1 MENEKIM
8 DNNHDVVLAMENITK
23 IYDNGFVANK
33 DITLELRRGEIHG
46 LVGENGAGKT
56 TLMKVLFGHE
66 QPESGR
72 IMLNGKEVH
81 IQNPLQAIDLG
92 IGMVHQHFMLVDSL
106 SVAENMVLGVEPR
119 KSRFLFDHKKA
130 VELTEETAKKFNLP
144 IDPEALIKDLSVGY
158 KQRVEILK
166 VLLRGVKILILD
178 EPTAVLTPQETD
190 ELFEQLI
197 NLKNQGYTIVFISH
211 KLQEVKQICDRITV
225 LRLGQV
231 TGTAELRDVSIQGIS
246 RMMVGRDVILDIEKK
261 KAEPKQTVLKVRDLV
276 HTNKFG
282 VKAIDGISFDVRAG
296 EILGV
301 AGVEGNGQSELS
313 ETICGL
319 LPIEKGTIEIEGK
332 SIAGCSIDNIRKRKV
347 SMVHEDR
354 MIYGVSSNQSIEENM
369 ISERY
374 YKPEYQK
381 NGIQNK
387 AYIRDE
393 AKRLIKEFVVKCDGP
408 EAPIKTLSGGNVQ
421 KVVAAREFSSDP
433 KLLVVAHPTRGIDV
447 GATDLIRRKIV
458 ELRDEKDT
466 AVLLFSADLN
476 ELINVSDSIVVM
488 FEGKI
493 VAYFPDLT
501 GITPEVLGE
510 YMLGIKKQ
518 DDAEIGGVVHE

>member
-1 MENEKIM
+1 M
-8 DNNHDVVLAMENITK
+8 
-23 IYDNGFVANK
+23 
-33 DITLELRRGEIHG
+33 
-46 LVGENGAGKT
+46 
-56 TLMKVLFGHE
+56 
-66 QPESGR
+66 
-72 IMLNGKEVH
+72 
-81 IQNPLQAIDLG
+81 
-92 IGMVHQHFMLVDSL
+92 
-106 SVAENMVLGVEPR
+106 
-119 KSRFLFDHKKA
+119 
-130 VELTEETAKKFNLP
+130 
-144 IDPEALIKDLSVGY
+144 
-158 KQRVEILK
+158 
-166 VLLRGVKILILD
+166 
-178 EPTAVLTPQETD
+178 
-190 ELFEQLI
+190 
-197 NLKNQGYTIVFISH
+197 
-211 KLQEVKQICDRITV
+211 
-225 LRLGQV
+225 
-231 TGTAELRDVSIQGIS
+231 
-246 RMMVGRDVILDIEKK
+246 
-261 KAEPKQTVLKVRDLV
+261 RDLV

-332 SIAGCSIDNIRKRKV
+332 SIAGCSIDSIRKRKV

-381 NGIQNK
+381 NGVQNK